1 MPKRST
7 TESSSERQAAHRPP
21 ERQDAEG
28 PSGRQHAEW
37 SPERHYAEQ
46 VGMTLAGLGM
56 TPAYGK
62 LLGWLLI
69 CEPPGQSLG
78 QMSEALGLSKGSVS
92 TGMRVLERIGLV
104 RRAVVPG
111 ARGHVYEAS
120 PDGLVEMASQA
131 GAQYATIRRLMERGL
146 ALLDNDRSP
155 RADRLRVSRDFYAF
169 IEREVPK
176 LLQEFKRQYTK
187 EGESDG

>member
-1 MPKRST
+1 VSKKAPAR
-7 TESSSERQAAHRPP
+7 R
-21 ERQDAEG
+21 
-28 PSGRQHAEW
+28 HAEW
-37 SPERHYAEQ
+37 SPERQYAEE
-46 VGMTLAGLGM
+46 VGLTLGGLGM

-69 CEPPGQSLG
+69 CEPPGQSLA
-78 QMSEALGLSKGSVS
+78 QLSEALGLSKGSVS

-104 RRAVVPG
+104 RRAAVPG
-111 ARGHVYEAS
+111 MRGHVYEAA

-131 GAQYATIRRLMERGL
+131 GAQYATIRHLMERGL

-155 RADRLRVSRDFYAF
+155 RAGRLRVSRDFYAF

-176 LLQEFKRQYTK
+176 LLQQFKRQYTK
-187 EGESDG
+187 EGEDDG

>member
-1 MPKRST
+1 MA
-7 TESSSERQAAHRPP
+7 EQWSS
-21 ERQDAEG
+21 
-28 PSGRQHAEW
+28 
-37 SPERHYAEQ
+37 ERHYAEE
-46 VGMTLAGLGM
+46 VGMTMGSLGM

-69 CEPPGQSLG
+69 CDPPGQSLQ

-104 RRAVVPG
+104 RRVAVPG
-111 ARGHVYEAS
+111 MRGHVYEAA
-120 PDGLVEMASQA
+120 PNGLIDMASQA

-146 ALLDNDRSP
+146 ALLDDDRSP

-169 IEREVPK
+169 IEHEVPK
-176 LLQEFKRQYTK
+176 LLEQFKRQYTE
-187 EGESDG
+187 EGEDDG